1 MISSVTVCNVH
12 GISTILAWVCPNDID
27 NVAVNAP
34 VWHLIHHHCYSFI
47 LSKARQHLGLEVMF
61 PTNKPP
67 KGKFRPFKRTEISS
81 IW

>member
-12 GISTILAWVCPNDID
+12 GISTILAWVCPNNID

-34 VWHLIHHHCYSFI
+34 VGLLIHHHCYSFI

-67 KGKFRPFKRTEISS
+67 KRKILTLQKN
-81 IW
+81 